1 MIIQLEMQSDVP
13 IYTQLM
19 NQIIEGIAGGELKP
33 GEALPSVRNLAADIG
48 VNLHTVN
55 KAYTLL
61 KQEGYIQIHRQKGVV
76 VQPEGLPGL
85 TPEFVVKQQEHLRPL
100 VAESVLRGMRL
111 NELLDHVRDLYEQ
124 IAGSPSSGSLE
135 RKEPNL

>member
-1 MIIQLEMQSDVP
+1 MIIQLDMQSDIP

-19 NQIIEGIAGGELKP
+19 NQIIEGIAGGSLQP
-33 GEALPSVRNLAADIG
+33 GESLPSVRSMASDIG

-76 VQPEGLPGL
+76 VEPGGMPAA
-85 TPEFVVKQQEHLRPL
+85 TPEYLQKQHEQLRPII
-100 VAESVLRGMRL
+100 AESILRGL
-111 NELLDHVRDLYEQ
+111 GLEELQRSVQHIFED
-124 IAGSPSSGSLE
+124 ISAAGGKQRP
-135 RKEPNL
+135 